1 MSRRF
6 ILLVWLLLV
15 GGLPGVWVFAAASS
29 KAEVIKPEAIAD
41 ALKIART
48 NLPAPSLDDARIAYA
63 TAGLL
68 ERQHFLNHP
77 FDDEFS
83 DKFLDRYLEA
93 LDPQH
98 LHFTQEDL
106 AEFERYR
113 TRLDDLTRVGDTTP
127 AYRIFNRFYERLAQ
141 RVAYAGTLL
150 QEETFTFD
158 TDERIITN
166 RKDASYPRDLAEA
179 HTLWRQRL
187 RFEYLEEKLVKL
199 AAKKKAA
206 STAAT
211 TKNNR
216 VDTLA
221 ADPKP
226 ESDAALQ
233 PKHILTGVNAT
244 NEPATA
250 NAVAKET
257 KPKTI
262 AEEIVETLNLRYA
275 RNLRFFR
282 EWGADEVLE
291 IYLTSLAHVYDPH
304 SDYFGPPQAENFA
317 IGMNLSLFGIGAELR
332 SVDGYCTISKLMAG
346 GPAAKGKQLSE
357 KDRIVAVAQS
367 NAPPVDVVE
376 MSLNKVVQLIRG
388 PKGTEVRLTVIP
400 VADSSARRVIT
411 IVRDEIKLVD
421 QAAKAKVIDLPTG
434 QGQTFRLGIIDLPTF
449 YVPMDVG
456 APRKPDPASASQ
468 ESPQNYTSVDVAKL
482 VAKLEAE
489 KCQGIILDLR
499 RNGGGSLE
507 ECVKLTGMF
516 IKDGPI
522 VQVNG
527 AGGHQVT
534 DDPDPAV
541 LYDGPLVVL
550 TSRFSASAS
559 EILAGALQDYGRA
572 IIVGDLATHGKGTV
586 QNLNPLR
593 YVMRPSATATNDPG
607 TLKITRGKFY
617 RVSGGSTQLKGVLSD
632 IVLPSKWNYV
642 KEIGESALENALQW
656 DNIPSAK
663 YDQLNQVAP
672 YLQDLLSRSNERIS
686 TNQDF
691 VYIREDIEQFRKF
704 QAEKTISLNEK
715 ERLKEM
721 EDNEAREKA
730 RNQERLARK
739 APEPTVYELTLKQ
752 AELPGLP
759 APTVKTNTL
768 HSKLTGAPGATHPVV
783 ANDDPGGESDGETAP
798 VTDATLEEAGQILM
812 DYVGLLRQKGVA
824 AVNEKTQIKN

>member
-1 MSRRF
+1 M
-6 ILLVWLLLV
+6 VWLLLI
-15 GGLPGVWVFAAASS
+15 GGLPGVWVFAAASP
-29 KAEVIKPEAIAD
+29 KTEVTKPDAIAD
-41 ALKIART
+41 AVIVPRT
-48 NLPAPSLDDARIAYA
+48 NLPAPGPDDARIAYIA
-63 TAGLL
+63 AGLL
-68 ERQHFLNHP
+68 ENQHFLKHP

-83 DKFLDRYLEA
+83 DKFLDRYLDT

-98 LHFTQEDL
+98 LHFTQADL

-113 TRLDDLTRVGDTTP
+113 TKLDDLTHMGDTTP

-150 QEETFTFD
+150 QQEKFTFD
-158 TDERIITN
+158 SDEHIVTN
-166 RKDASYPRDLAEA
+166 RKDAPYPRDLAEA

-187 RFEYLEEKLVKL
+187 RHEYLDEKLAKIAV
-199 AAKKKAA
+199 KKKAA
-206 STAAT
+206 
-211 TKNNR
+211 R
-216 VDTLA
+216 LA
-221 ADPKP
+221 ALPQTNAPAVKP
-226 ESDAALQ
+226 AAEQ
-233 PKHILTGVNAT
+233 TKTK
-244 NEPATA
+244 TA
-250 NAVAKET
+250 
-257 KPKTI
+257 
-262 AEEIVETLNLRYA
+262 AEEIVETLNHRYA

-282 EWGADEVLE
+282 EWDADEVLQL
-291 IYLTSLAHVYDPH
+291 YLTSLAHVYDPH

-346 GPAAKGKQLSE
+346 GPAAKGKQLGE

-376 MSLNKVVQLIRG
+376 MPLNKVVQLIRG
-388 PKGTEVRLTVIP
+388 PKDTEVRLTVIP
-400 VADSSARRVIT
+400 VTDSSERRVIS
-411 IVRDEIKLVD
+411 IIRDEIKLVD

-434 QGQTFRLGIIDLPTF
+434 QGQTFRLGVIDLPTF

-456 APRKPDPASASQ
+456 APRKSDPASASHQ
-468 ESPQNYTSVDVAKL
+468 SPQNYTSVDVAKL
-482 VAKLEAE
+482 VAKLQAE

-499 RNGGGSLE
+499 LNGGGSLE
-507 ECVKLTGMF
+507 ECIKLTGMF

-534 DDPDPAV
+534 DDPDPTV
-541 LYDGPLVVL
+541 MYDGPLVVL

-572 IIVGDLATHGKGTV
+572 IIVGDRATHGKGTV

-593 YVMRPSATATNDPG
+593 YAMRPSATATNDPG

-632 IVLPSKWNYV
+632 IVLPSKLNYV
-642 KEIGESALENALQW
+642 KEIGESSLENALAW
-656 DNIPSAK
+656 DQIESAR
-663 YDQLNQVAP
+663 YDKLNQVAP
-672 YLQDLLSRSNERIS
+672 YLQDLLSRSNDRIS

-691 VYIREDIEQFRKF
+691 VYIREDIDQFRKL
-704 QAEKTISLNEK
+704 QADKTISLNEK

-739 APEPTVYELTLKQ
+739 ATEPTVYELTLKQ

-759 APTVKTNTL
+759 APTLKTNTL
-768 HSKLTGAPGATHPVV
+768 NAKLTGAPGAIHPVV
-783 ANDDPGGESDGETAP
+783 ANDDPGSESDSETAP

-812 DYVGLLRQKGVA
+812 DYVALLGQKGVA
-824 AVNEKTQIKN
+824 VINEKSPIKN

>member
-1 MSRRF
+1 M
-6 ILLVWLLLV
+6 IWLLVA
-15 GGLPGVWVFAAASS
+15 GGLPALWVLGAGNA
-29 KAEVIKPEAIAD
+29 KPEAIAE
-41 ALKIART
+41 AVTIART
-48 NLPAPSLDDARIAYA
+48 NLPAPGPDDARIAYVA
-63 TAGLL
+63 ARLL
-68 ERQHFLNHP
+68 EGQHFLQHP
-77 FDDEFS
+77 LDDEFS
-83 DKFLDRYLEA
+83 AKFLDRYLET

-113 TRLDDLTRVGDTTP
+113 TRLDDLTHVGDTTP

-150 QEETFTFD
+150 QEEKFTFD
-158 TDERIITN
+158 TDERIVTN
-166 RKDASYPRDLAEA
+166 RKDAPYPRDLTEA

-187 RFEYLEEKLVKL
+187 RFEYLEEKIAKQ

-206 STAAT
+206 TRAAT
-211 TKNNR
+211 SKTNQL
-216 VDTLA
+216 DTLS
-221 ADPKP
+221 ADAKVAHGA
-226 ESDAALQ
+226 S
-233 PKHILTGVNAT
+233 AT
-244 NEPATA
+244 NEPAA
-250 NAVAKET
+250 KVAVAKET
-257 KPKTI
+257 KPKTP

-282 EWGADEVLE
+282 EWDADDVLE
-291 IYLTSLAHVYDPH
+291 LYLTSLAHVYDPH
-304 SDYFGPPQAENFA
+304 SDYFNPRQAENFA
-317 IGMNLSLFGIGAELR
+317 IGMNLSLFGIGAELG
-332 SVDGYCTISKLMAG
+332 SEDGFCTIRKLMAG
-346 GPAAKGKQLSE
+346 GPAAKSKQLGE

-388 PKGTEVRLTVIP
+388 PKDTEVRLTVIP
-400 VADSSARRVIT
+400 VTDASERRVVT
-411 IVRDEIKLVD
+411 IIRDEIKLDD
-421 QAAKAKVIDLPTG
+421 QAAKAKVIDLPTAAG
-434 QGQTFRLGIIDLPTF
+434 ETFRLGVIDLPTF

-456 APRKPDPASASQ
+456 APKKTDLAASDGASAQ
-468 ESPQNYTSVDVAKL
+468 HYTSVDVAHL
-482 VAKLEAE
+482 LAKLKAE

-527 AGGHQVT
+527 PSGAQVT
-534 DDPDPAV
+534 EDPDPSV
-541 LYDGPLVVL
+541 VYDGPLVVL

-572 IIVGDLATHGKGTV
+572 IVVGDLSTHGKGTV

-593 YVMRPSATATNDPG
+593 YAMRPSATSTNDPG

-632 IVLPSKWNYV
+632 IVLPSKLNYV

-656 DNIPSAK
+656 DQITSARYNK
-663 YDQLNQVAP
+663 LNEVAP
-672 YLQDLLSRSNERIS
+672 YLNDLLRRSNQRIS

-691 VYIREDIEQFRKF
+691 VYIREDIDQFRKF

-715 ERLKEM
+715 ERLQEM
-721 EDNEAREKA
+721 EDNEARAKA
-730 RNQERLARK
+730 RNQERLART

-752 AELPGLP
+752 VALPGLP
-759 APTVKTNTL
+759 APVVKTNTL
-768 HSKLTGAPGATHPVV
+768 TAKVAGDPGAFHGAT
-783 ANDDPGGESDGETAP
+783 ASQDPGSDLETETAP
-798 VTDATLEEAGQILM
+798 VTDAALEEAGQIMM
-812 DYVGLLRQKGVA
+812 DYVGLLSQKGVA
-824 AVNEKTQIKN
+824 VINEKLPIKN

>member
-1 MSRRF
+1 M
-6 ILLVWLLLV
+6 IWLLLA
-15 GGLPGVWVFAAASS
+15 GGLPAVWVLGAGRTEAP
-29 KAEVIKPEAIAD
+29 KPEVIAEAVNTT
-41 ALKIART
+41 RT
-48 NLPAPSLDDARIAYA
+48 NLPAPGPDDARIAFVA
-63 TAGLL
+63 AKLL
-68 ERQHFLNHP
+68 EGQHFLQHP

-83 DKFLDRYLEA
+83 AKFLDRYLET

-106 AEFERYR
+106 AEFDRYR
-113 TRLDDLTRVGDTTP
+113 TKLDDLTRMGDTSP

-150 QEETFTFD
+150 QQEKFAFD
-158 TDERIITN
+158 TDERIVTN
-166 RKDASYPRDLAEA
+166 RKDAPYPRDLTEA

-187 RFEYLEEKLVKL
+187 RFEYLEEKLAKI

-206 STAAT
+206 RTAAT
-211 TKNNR
+211 TK
-216 VDTLA
+216 
-221 ADPKP
+221 
-226 ESDAALQ
+226 
-233 PKHILTGVNAT
+233 T
-244 NEPATA
+244 NEPAA
-250 NAVAKET
+250 KPASAAKET
-257 KPKTI
+257 KPKTA
-262 AEEIVETLNLRYA
+262 AEEIVETLNQRYA

-282 EWGADEVLE
+282 EWDADEVLE
-291 IYLTSLAHVYDPH
+291 LYLTSLAHVYDPH
-304 SDYFGPPQAENFA
+304 SDYFNPRQAENFA

-332 SVDGYCTISKLMAG
+332 SEDGYCTISKLMAG
-346 GPAAKGKQLSE
+346 GPAAKSKQLGE

-376 MSLNKVVQLIRG
+376 MSLSKVVQLIRG
-388 PKGTEVRLTVIP
+388 PKDTEVRLTVIP
-400 VADSSARRVIT
+400 VTDSSERRVVT
-411 IVRDEIKLVD
+411 IIRDEIKLED
-421 QAAKAKVIDLPTG
+421 QAAKAKVIDLPTEAG
-434 QGQTFRLGIIDLPTF
+434 PPFRLGVIDLPTF
-449 YVPMDVG
+449 YVPMEVG
-456 APRKPDPASASQ
+456 PPRKPDPANANGESAQ
-468 ESPQNYTSVDVAKL
+468 HYTSVDVARLVNKL
-482 VAKLEAE
+482 KAE

-507 ECVKLTGMF
+507 ECVKLTGLF

-534 DDPDPAV
+534 DDPDPSV

-572 IIVGDLATHGKGTV
+572 IIVGDRATHGKGTV

-593 YVMRPSATATNDPG
+593 YVPMMRPSATSTNDPG

-632 IVLPSKWNYV
+632 IVLPSKLNYV

-656 DNIPSAK
+656 DQIDSARYAK
-663 YDQLNQVAP
+663 LNQVEP
-672 YLQDLLSRSNERIS
+672 YLTDLLRRSNERIS

-704 QAEKTISLNEK
+704 QADKTISLNEQ
-715 ERLKEM
+715 ERLQEM
-721 EDNEAREKA
+721 ETNEAREKA
-730 RNQERLARK
+730 RNQERLART

-752 AELPGLP
+752 VALPGLP
-759 APTVKTNTL
+759 APVAKTNSL
-768 HSKLTGAPGATHPVV
+768 NAKIVGAPGAVHPVI
-783 ANDDPGGESDGETAP
+783 ANDDPGSESETGTAP
-798 VTDATLEEAGQILM
+798 VTDATIEEAGQILM
-812 DYVGLLRQKGVA
+812 DYVGLLGQKGVA
-824 AVNEKTQIKN
+824 VINEKGPIKN

>member
-1 MSRRF
+1 MVSA
-6 ILLVWLLLV
+6 LLV
-15 GGLPGVWVFAAASS
+15 GGLPVVWVFAATSP
-29 KAEVIKPEAIAD
+29 KAEVPKPEAIAD
-41 ALKIART
+41 ALQIART
-48 NLPAPSLDDARIAYA
+48 NPPAPGPDDARIAYF

-68 ERQHFLNHP
+68 ESQHFLKHP

-83 DKFLDRYLEA
+83 AKFLDRYLET

-98 LHFTQEDL
+98 LHFTQADL
-106 AEFERYR
+106 AEFEHYR

-150 QEETFTFD
+150 QEEKFTFD

-166 RKDASYPRDLAEA
+166 RKDAPYPRDLTEA
-179 HTLWRQRL
+179 HALWRQRL

-199 AAKKKAA
+199 AAKKKTA
-206 STAAT
+206 STALNT
-211 TKNNR
+211 QTNR
-216 VDTLA
+216 VNIGS
-221 ADPKP
+221 ADAQA
-226 ESDAALQ
+226 ENDAARQ
-233 PKHILTGVNAT
+233 PNFVIAGVNVT
-244 NEPATA
+244 NEPVAKTI
-250 NAVAKET
+250 VAKET
-257 KPKTI
+257 KTKTVV
-262 AEEIVETLNLRYA
+262 EEIVETLNLRYA

-282 EWGADEVLE
+282 EWDSDDVLE
-291 IYLTSLAHVYDPH
+291 LYLTSLAHVYDPH
-304 SDYFGPPQAENFA
+304 SDYFNPRQAENFA

-346 GPAAKGKQLSE
+346 GPAAKGKQLGE

-388 PKGTEVRLTVIP
+388 PKGTEVKLTVIP
-400 VADSSARRVIT
+400 VTDSSERRVIT
-411 IVRDEIKLVD
+411 IIRDEIKLDD
-421 QAAKAKVIDLPTG
+421 QAAKAKIIDLPTG
-434 QGQTFRLGIIDLPTF
+434 PGQTFRLGVIDLPTF
-449 YVPMDVG
+449 YVPMDIG
-456 APRKPDPASASQ
+456 NPRKTDPTGTNA
-468 ESPQNYTSVDVAKL
+468 ESVQHYTSVDVAKL
-482 VAKLEAE
+482 VTKLKAE

-499 RNGGGSLE
+499 LNGGGSLE

-522 VQVNG
+522 VQVDG

-534 DDPDPAV
+534 DDPDPSV
-541 LYDGPLVVL
+541 MYDGPLVVL

-572 IIVGDLATHGKGTV
+572 IIVGDLSTHGKGTV

-593 YVMRPSATATNDPG
+593 YAMRPSATSTNDPG

-632 IVLPSKWNYV
+632 IVLPSKLNYV

-656 DNIPSAK
+656 DQIESAR
-663 YDQLNQVAP
+663 YDKLNQVAP
-672 YLQDLLSRSNERIS
+672 YLQDLLSRSNDRIS

-691 VYIREDIEQFRKF
+691 AYIREDIEQFRKF
-704 QAEKTISLNEK
+704 QADKTISLNEK
-715 ERLKEM
+715 ERLKEI
-721 EDNEAREKA
+721 EENEAREKA
-730 RNQERLARK
+730 RNQERLARTS
-739 APEPTVYELTLKQ
+739 PTPTVYELTLKQ
-752 AELPGLP
+752 LTLPGLP
-759 APTVKTNTL
+759 PPTVKTNTL
-768 HSKLTGAPGATHPVV
+768 NAKLTSSSSGAGLPGGAS
-783 ANDDPGGESDGETAP
+783 ADPGSDTETETAP

-812 DYVGLLRQKGVA
+812 DYVGLLGQKGVA
-824 AVNEKTQIKN
+824 VINEKSQIKN

>member
-1 MSRRF
+1 MGWLVLAGGLSV
-6 ILLVWLLLV
+6 VWLC
-15 GGLPGVWVFAAASS
+15 AAVSS
-29 KAEVIKPEAIAD
+29 KAEVNKPEAIAD

-48 NLPAPSLDDARIAYA
+48 NPPAAGQDDARIAYV

-68 ERQHFLNHP
+68 ESQHFLKHR

-83 DKFLDRYLEA
+83 DKFLDRYLET

-127 AYRIFNRFYERLAQ
+127 AYRVFNRFYERLTQ

-150 QEETFTFD
+150 QEENFTFD
-158 TDERIITN
+158 TDEKIITS
-166 RKDASYPRDLAEA
+166 RKDAPYPRDLTEA
-179 HTLWRQRL
+179 HALWRQRL

-211 TKNNR
+211 AKTNR

-221 ADPKP
+221 ADAKP
-226 ESDAALQ
+226 ENDAARQ
-233 PKHILTGVNAT
+233 PNLVPTGENVT
-244 NEPATA
+244 NDPATT
-250 NAVAKET
+250 NTVAKET
-257 KPKTI
+257 KPKTV

-282 EWGADEVLE
+282 EWDADEVLE
-291 IYLTSLAHVYDPH
+291 LYLTSLAHVYDPH
-304 SDYFGPPQAENFA
+304 SDYFNPRQAENFA

-346 GPAAKGKQLSE
+346 GPAAKGKQLGE

-376 MSLNKVVQLIRG
+376 MPLNKVVQLIRG
-388 PKGTEVRLTVIP
+388 PKDTEVRLTVIP
-400 VADSSARRVIT
+400 VTDSSERRVIS
-411 IVRDEIKLVD
+411 IIRDEIKLEE

-434 QGQTFRLGIIDLPTF
+434 QGQTFRLGVIDLPTF
-449 YVPMDVG
+449 YVPMDIG
-456 APRKPDPASASQ
+456 APRKSGNIGESA
-468 ESPQNYTSVDVAKL
+468 QNFTSVDVARL
-482 VAKLEAE
+482 VAKLQAE

-507 ECVKLTGMF
+507 ECIKLTGMF

-534 DDPDPAV
+534 DDPDPTV
-541 LYDGPLVVL
+541 MYDGPLVVL

-572 IIVGDLATHGKGTV
+572 IIVGDMATHGKGTV

-593 YVMRPSATATNDPG
+593 YAMRPSATATNDPG

-617 RVSGGSTQLKGVLSD
+617 RVSGGSTQLKGVYSD
-632 IVLPSKWNYV
+632 IVLPSKLNYV
-642 KEIGESALENALQW
+642 KEIGESSLENALAW
-656 DNIPSAK
+656 DQIESAR
-663 YDQLNQVAP
+663 YDKLNQVAP

-691 VYIREDIEQFRKF
+691 VYIREDIEQFRKL
-704 QAEKTISLNEK
+704 QADKTISLNEK

-739 APEPTVYELTLKQ
+739 ATEPTVYELTLKQ
-752 AELPGLP
+752 AALPGLP
-759 APTVKTNTL
+759 APTLKTNTPNA
-768 HSKLTGAPGATHPVV
+768 KLTGVPGAIHPVV
-783 ANDDPGGESDGETAP
+783 ANDDPGSESDSETAP

-812 DYVGLLRQKGVA
+812 DYVALLGQKGVA
-824 AVNEKTQIKN
+824 VINEKSPIKN